1 MKITNEN
8 YCVIQGWMLNI
19 GCSNWNE
26 IAAYALIYGFSQDG
40 QSEFTGSISYIQ
52 EWLKCSRPTAVSTM
66 KKLVEIGLVKKTQV
80 NINNVIFNRYS
91 AVIPNA
97 NSDGGINSLLVV
109 KNFNQGSKNSLP
121 NNDVYNNTPLYN
133 SPLTGEI
140 IYPPEGE
147 TTPKNKTKKSEKAKE
162 KKELDMS
169 CVPVSF
175 KEVVDVWIKYK
186 KEKQQNYKQ
195 IGFDAMVEKL
205 IKYSNGNPE
214 TAKEII
220 LDAMSNNY
228 SGFFPLKRGAE
239 TPNHLQNLPPE
250 YINLKNEQN
259 GNNHTNTPTRTGQ
272 RTISL
277 DGIAQSILAGCEA
290 GRNRR

>member
-1 MKITNEN
+1 
-8 YCVIQGWMLNI
+8 
-19 GCSNWNE
+19 
-26 IAAYALIYGFSQDG
+26 
-40 QSEFTGSISYIQ
+40 
-52 EWLKCSRPTAVSTM
+52 
-66 KKLVEIGLVKKTQV
+66 
-80 NINNVIFNRYS
+80 
-91 AVIPNA
+91 
-97 NSDGGINSLLVV
+97 
-109 KNFNQGSKNSLP
+109 
-121 NNDVYNNTPLYN
+121 
-133 SPLTGEI
+133 
-140 IYPPEGE
+140 
-147 TTPKNKTKKSEKAKE
+147 
-162 KKELDMS
+162 MS

-186 KEKQQNYKQ
+186 KEKQQTYKQ

-239 TPNHLQNLPPE
+239 TPNHLQNLSPE

-272 RTISL
+272 RTVSL